1 MLRVMNEPDATD
13 PECGARV
20 AGLLVPVFGAAV

>member
-1 MLRVMNEPDATD
+1 MLRVMNETNATD
-13 PECGARV
+13 PERGARE